1 VLKHSYLRHQAQVCM
16 SLARAADDPV
26 PRQRYEDLALDFT
39 QNVGSQRDLDITAP
53 PAVKKSQPDCPD
65 KTRLLRLRASIASG
79 PVRSPLPSYQDT
91 DVEARAEANK
101 RRHFFRIFRSATQIL
116 TRCVSLN
123 LAFAWSAFS
132 ANDLSGCAPA
142 FLPVRVIR

>member
-1 VLKHSYLRHQAQVCM
+1 M

-26 PRQRYEDLALDFT
+26 LRQRYEDLALDFT
-39 QNVGSQRDLDITAP
+39 QNVGGQRDLDITAP

-91 DVEARAEANK
+91 GVEARQRTAEVNK
-101 RRHFFRIFRSATQIL
+101 RRHFFCIFRSATQIL
-116 TRCVSLN
+116 TPCVSLN